1 MGMIRVPILLF
12 GVIYLYPPAALS
24 MQLFLAEKRGV
35 LWEPV
40 IARQSIDC
48 RGNPYPVV
56 DAGGKIKD

>member
-1 MGMIRVPILLF
+1 MPILLL
-12 GVIYLYPPAALS
+12 GDIYLNPTHHPL
-24 MQLFLAEKRGV
+24 MKLFLTEKRGV

-48 RGNPYPVV
+48 RGNPYPVG